1 MVRDGA
7 VGAGSGGR
15 VPHSV
20 AARSRDERREGA
32 RDRATLEF
40 GDRADAALD
49 LLELLERARHDS
61 HGDAAPPTEVVED
74 VWAVASGDL
83 ARLASASRLAVTDWR
98 DLRLAADELRGRG

>member
-49 LLELLERARHDS
+49 LLELLELAWHDS
-61 HGDAAPPTEVVED
+61 HGDPAPPTEVVED
-74 VWAVASGDL
+74 VWVVASGDL
-83 ARLASASRLAVTDWR
+83 AQASASRLAVTDWR
-98 DLRLAADELRGRG
+98 DLRLAADDLRARV